1 MTETYSE
8 NETPPVRISTAA
20 SLLGV
25 SQNTLR
31 AWEDAGKIRSTR
43 SPGGQRRYE
52 RAEIE
57 RVRRG
62 EPISAEV
69 KE

>member
-1 MTETYSE
+1 MTETYRE